1 LSRKIRAFNN
11 MRANSSWWIVIICIV
26 AACNQAP
33 VSTEKFFDFEG
44 LITDQVI
51 QLNQSRGVLE
61 KSVTMGLTATDSSYV
76 PSLKGWESE
85 LEIFRDLEII
95 NRPTYRDAY
104 KVDDPLADATSNLKI
119 RQYVS
124 DNAPL
129 HFVRFYYQSEFGN
142 LKKIEAAF
150 TEKNILYST
159 SRSLLMEFDDH
170 GGEPQLI
177 HYSMDGFQ
185 KMVLSDTV
193 RFSVQGHIN
202 W

>member
-1 LSRKIRAFNN
+1 
-11 MRANSSWWIVIICIV
+11 MRAKSSGWIVILFCV
-26 AACNQAP
+26 ACNHAP
-33 VSTEKFFDFEG
+33 VSTQKFFDFDG
-44 LITDQVI
+44 LIDDQVE
-51 QLNQSRGVLE
+51 QLDQSRGVLE
-61 KSVTMGLTATDSSYV
+61 KSVKMGLNGTDSTYV
-76 PSLKGWESE
+76 PSAKGWESE

-104 KVDDPLADATSNLKI
+104 KLDDPLPDIASNLKV

-124 DNAPL
+124 VKSPL
-129 HFVRFYYQSEFGN
+129 HLVRFYYQNEFGN

-170 GGEPQLI
+170 NGKPQLT
-177 HYSMDGFQ
+177 HYAMDGFQ

-193 RFSVQGHIN
+193 RFSVQGNID